1 MALLELQNIT
11 AGYDKNVILK
21 DLNFQVEKGELVSLL
36 GSSGCGKTTTLKM
49 INKLIL
55 PSEGT
60 VEINGRDIANMD
72 TIALRRR
79 MGYVIQQIGLFPH
92 MTIRENIE
100 IIAKMKSKD
109 RDRMEENAIRL
120 MNMVNLDPA
129 TFMDAYPSEMSGGQQ
144 QRAGVVRAFMAE
156 PEIILMDE
164 PFSALDPI
172 TRAQIQ
178 TALIDM
184 QTAMKRTIVFVT
196 HDMDEAIKLADRI
209 CIMEEGKI
217 TQFDTPEN
225 ILKNPANDFVRNFI
239 GPKRIWTSPEYIKTR
254 DIMITDPVCCHPK
267 MPIFK
272 CIETMG
278 RRKVDTLMLTDQKGR
293 LFGVLFA
300 ESLIGVHD
308 IKKPAEDFMYR
319 EFTSVGPDSSIVD
332 LLTLFDEHHLS
343 TLPVVN
349 NQGIIEGLITRSTL
363 INTLSRQFIADSGK
377 EES

>member
-1 MALLELQNIT
+1 M
-11 AGYDKNVILK
+11 V
-21 DLNFQVEKGELVSLL
+21 LL
-36 GSSGCGKTTTLKM
+36 GESGCGKTTTLKM

-60 VEINGRDIANMD
+60 VEINGRDIAHMD

-100 IIAKMKSKD
+100 IIARMKSKD

-172 TRAQIQ
+172 TRTQIQ

-196 HDMDEAIKLADRI
+196 HDMD
-209 CIMEEGKI
+209 EGKI

-278 RRKVDTLMLTDQKGR
+278 RKKVDTLMLTDQKGR

-349 NQGIIEGLITRSTL
+349 SQGIIEGLITRSTL
-363 INTLSRQFIADSGK
+363 INTLSRQFIADAGK